1 MRSGHGIWQACL
13 HDTMYATNVTAEQHA
28 RSANAAKDVGLRER
42 SGADRVNREHEIQ
55 QRRNVGLRER
65 SGADRVNREHE
76 IQQRRNVGL
85 RERSGADR
93 VNQIHIDIY
102 L

>member
-1 MRSGHGIWQACL
+1 
-13 HDTMYATNVTAEQHA
+13 MYATNVTAEQHA
-28 RSANAAKDVGLRER
+28 RSANAAKDVGMRER

-76 IQQRRNVGL
+76 IQQRRDVGL

>member
-1 MRSGHGIWQACL
+1 M
-13 HDTMYATNVTAEQHA
+13 
-28 RSANAAKDVGLRER
+28 
-42 SGADRVNREHEIQ
+42 NREHEIQ